1 MALFGFHKKT
11 SMESISPD
19 SFRSIRVLG
28 SGCKSCHA
36 LLEATQAAVRQ
47 LNLHTEVEYI
57 TDLQTIAT
65 CGVMQMP
72 ALMVDERVVSAGKV
86 LKTDA
91 IVQLLRKES
100 HP

>member
-11 SMESISPD
+11 SMESIPPD

-47 LNLHTEVEYI
+47 LNLHTEVEYV

-65 CGVMQMP
+65 YGVMQMP
-72 ALMVDERVVSAGKV
+72 ALMVDERVVSVGKV